1 MFRHILVPLDGSML
15 AETALSVAQFLC
27 RVFKSRVT
35 LFHVIEK
42 DAPREIHGERHLQ
55 DPLVAGEYLR
65 EQADR
70 FSGAGIAASVHVH
83 EDPQKSVSR
92 SIAEHAEEFK
102 VDLIVM
108 CTHGS
113 GGLRGFMFGRIAQQV
128 VALSEKPVFFV
139 QPSKL
144 GEVTDFH
151 VRRLLVPLDGNKDH
165 EESLI
170 VAERFAMS
178 LGAELFL
185 VLVVPGLADLP
196 GEESAAARM
205 SPAVAGAFL
214 EIVRQDAA
222 NYLDMHVARLR
233 RKGLSAVSAVFR
245 GNPVSVI
252 SAVVEESSSDAIV
265 LATHGKTG
273 LDAFWSRSA
282 TPFLSKNIRIPFLL
296 VPVVESRPGMGDDA

>member
-1 MFRHILVPLDGSML
+1 MM
-15 AETALSVAQFLC
+15 AETALPVAQFLC
-27 RVFKSRVT
+27 RAFKSRVT

-55 DPLVAGEYLR
+55 DPLFAGEYLR
-65 EQADR
+65 EQSAR

-92 SIAEHAEEFK
+92 SIAEHAEELK

-113 GGLRGFMFGRIAQQV
+113 GGLRGFLFGRIAQQV

-139 QPSKL
+139 QPSEL

-151 VRRLLVPLDGNKDH
+151 VRRLLVPLDGNRDH
-165 EESLI
+165 EESLF
-170 VAERFAMS
+170 VAEHFALC
-178 LGAELFL
+178 LGAELIL

-196 GEESAAARM
+196 GEDSAAARM
-205 SPAVAGAFL
+205 SPGVAGAFL
-214 EIVRQDAA
+214 EIVSQEAV
-222 NYLDMHVARLR
+222 NYLDVHVARLR
-233 RKGLSAVSAVFR
+233 GKGLAAVSAVFR
-245 GNPVSVI
+245 GDPVTVI
-252 SAVVEESSSDAIV
+252 SEVAGERSCDAIV

-273 LDAFWSRSA
+273 MDAFWSRSA
-282 TPFLSKNIRIPFLL
+282 TPLLSKNIRIPFLL
-296 VPVVESRPGMGDDA
+296 VPVPGSNPATDKDV